1 MLQHKFLSFQRELA
15 ERLANQSQHG
25 TGRSQGSAGG
35 GASAAGSAPRP
46 AHRSSSY
53 QSAGSNERQSSQ
65 SIEAQYPMY
74 GASDGPPPSQSAGD
88 GRRPGY
94 SSDFDRHADTNLHI
108 SGSPGE
114 GFSSSHR
121 DNHQPAVPQRPTG
134 NASNNASSSSSVAA
148 AAGIP
153 NRLPRTS
160 AAAPQ
165 QQQASARQAKIPI
178 NLPNRMMHNTDID
191 MRQQHAALTV
201 RTDIPAAA
209 RDMGGGGQS
218 PPGGDTPPPPRRD
231 MYAERPA
238 GRGGYSPSRDRG
250 LFCIA
255 LLLLM

>member
-35 GASAAGSAPRP
+35 GESAAGSAPRP

-65 SIEAQYPMY
+65 SREAQNPMY

-94 SSDFDRHADTNLHI
+94 SSDFDRHADTNLHT
-108 SGSPGE
+108 SSSPGE
-114 GFSSSHR
+114 GFSSSHK
-121 DNHQPAVPQRPTG
+121 DNHQPAIPQRPTG
-134 NASNNASSSSSVAA
+134 NASNNASSSSSVV

-201 RTDIPAAA
+201 RTDIPAGA

-218 PPGGDTPPPPRRD
+218 PQGGNRPHPPTRE
-231 MYAERPA
+231 MYEERPA
-238 GRGGYSPSRDRG
+238 GRGCY
-250 LFCIA
+250 
-255 LLLLM
+255 

>member
-53 QSAGSNERQSSQ
+53 QSAGSNERQNSQ
-65 SIEAQYPMY
+65 SREAQNPMY
-74 GASDGPPPSQSAGD
+74 GASDGPPPSQSTGD

-94 SSDFDRHADTNLHI
+94 SSDFDRHADTNLHT
-108 SGSPGE
+108 SSSPGE

-121 DNHQPAVPQRPTG
+121 DNHQPAIPQRQTG
-134 NASNNASSSSSVAA
+134 NASNNASSSSSIA

-165 QQQASARQAKIPI
+165 QQPSARQAKIPI
-178 NLPNRMMHNTDID
+178 SLPNRMMHNTDID

-201 RTDIPAAA
+201 RTDIPAGA
-209 RDMGGGGQS
+209 RDMGSIKSGALPQREMGSIKSGK
-218 PPGGDTPPPPRRD
+218 RRL
-231 MYAERPA
+231 
-238 GRGGYSPSRDRG
+238 YSQ
-250 LFCIA
+250 
-255 LLLLM
+255 